1 MTDRRRLARRLVLVL
16 AGAVVLPFA
25 WEPATVADHVN
36 AALVLASLSAAAMLA
51 VHREPTEDERYAA
64 ALPNAVAL
72 RVDLRHARVA
82 ATHERDGRTHVVLTW
97 REARTVLLDAAH
109 APLTSIGRNHLATG
123 WTMSVAFDDD
133 AVPRLLARDRH
144 GGGLSLLAAVDAA
157 HDPWARIGN
166 SPLHLRRC
174 DVDFPSW
181 TGEAPLRRIP
191 TGW

>member
-1 MTDRRRLARRLVLVL
+1 M
-16 AGAVVLPFA
+16 
-25 WEPATVADHVN
+25 
-36 AALVLASLSAAAMLA
+36 
-51 VHREPTEDERYAA
+51 
-64 ALPNAVAL
+64 
-72 RVDLRHARVA
+72 RHAVEQAAGGFETDAVEIRVVPQ
-82 ATHERDGRTHVVLTW
+82 ECGID
-97 REARTVLLDAAH
+97 DAAH